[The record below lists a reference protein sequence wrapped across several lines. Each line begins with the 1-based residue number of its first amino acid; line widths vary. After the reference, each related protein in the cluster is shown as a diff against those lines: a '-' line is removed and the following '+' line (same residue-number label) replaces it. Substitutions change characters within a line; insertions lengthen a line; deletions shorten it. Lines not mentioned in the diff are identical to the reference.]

1 MWDPLKRESA
11 DGPDTNGKAIQ
22 RNCVVATAANIL
34 IVLQENCKSQ
44 AGIKWADSK
53 YF

>member
-11 DGPDTNGKAIQ
+11 DGPDTNGKACQ
-22 RNCVVATAANIL
+22 RNIL